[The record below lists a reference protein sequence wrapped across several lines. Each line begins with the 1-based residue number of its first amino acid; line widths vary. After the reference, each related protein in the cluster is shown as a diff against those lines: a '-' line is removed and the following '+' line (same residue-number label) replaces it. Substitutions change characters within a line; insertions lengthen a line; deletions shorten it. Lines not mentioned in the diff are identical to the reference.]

1 MIFTGYPGMSCLLHF
16 EAKYEIIYPSCSN
29 NSFVIS
35 VFLIFRF
42 CYIGCN
48 TIRLTHVVL
57 AHVGQYFF
65 PILLFNRD
73 ELITELISVVVI
85 NS

>member
-1 MIFTGYPGMSCLLHF
+1 MIFTGYPRISCLLHF